1 MTCNDC
7 THSHIDLMGDPA
19 NAGGMVCR
27 RYPPIAVPVTVP
39 TATGVSV
46 QIHSVFPPIKDG
58 AKCGEFEAEPKPT
71 VRTDN

>member
-27 RYPPIAVPVTVP
+27 RYPPIDVPVTVP

-58 AKCGEFEAEPKPT
+58 AKCGEFHPEAKLT
-71 VRTDN
+71 RTDN

>member
-1 MTCNDC
+1 MA
-7 THSHIDLMGDPA
+7 DPA
-19 NAGGMVCR
+19 SNGGMVCR

-39 TATGVSV
+39 HAGGVSV

-58 AKCGEFEAEPKPT
+58 ARCGEFEAEAKPT

>member
-7 THSHIDLMGDPA
+7 IHSNIDLMADPA
-19 NAGGMVCR
+19 TNGGMVCR

-39 TATGVSV
+39 HAGGVSV

-58 AKCGEFEAEPKPT
+58 TRCGEFEAEAKPT

>member
-7 THSHIDLMGDPA
+7 AHSYVDLMGDPG